1 MSTSTT
7 SPPSNLDS
15 KTIAY
20 LLSPH
25 HDPSIRFQ
33 AHRDLLRSPPSTYLP
48 IRALILTTGH
58 GARLFAHQ
66 DPTTGLWAAG
76 SFVPADFLSDEWTAV
91 GQPWTA
97 TSFVLT
103 ELRLLGLDPASPEA
117 RRTLEL
123 VGRNCKWDEGGQDYW
138 DGETEECINGR
149 TVADGAYFGV
159 TDKVEGILKRLVGEQ
174 MDDGGWNCERE
185 RGSKRGAFA
194 STLNVLEGLIEFQR
208 GVGEKGGS
216 VGEEVVKARKCG
228 EEYLL
233 RRALVKRES
242 TGKVVDQRFLQLMWP
257 WRWRYDVLR
266 VLEYFRTV
274 GEVAGERP
282 DGRLREAVE
291 HESTMYYFT
300 SSPHDT
306 PPDTG
311 PVETNRYYLIFV
323 IFSLV
328 LISLIQPSGRTLDS
342 SIVDLVWLRASP
354 LARLV
359 DMGCFLSR
367 IFT

>member
-1 MSTSTT
+1 MPTSTST
-7 SPPSNLDS
+7 SPSGLDS
-15 KTIAY
+15 STITY

-33 AHRDLLRSPPSTYLP
+33 THRDLLRSAPSTYLP

-58 GARLFAHQ
+58 AARLFANQ
-66 DPTTGLWAAG
+66 DPTTGLWAAA
-76 SFVPADFLSDEWTAV
+76 SYIPPDVSDEEWTTV

-103 ELRLLGLDPASPEA
+103 ELRLLGLDPDSPEA
-117 RRTLEL
+117 QRTLEL
-123 VGRNCKWDEGGQDYW
+123 VGQNCKWDEGGQDYW

-159 TDKVEGILKRLVGEQ
+159 ADRVEGIVKRLVEEQ
-174 MDDGGWNCERE
+174 MEDGGWNCERE

-194 STLNVLEGLIEFQR
+194 STLNVLEGLVEFQR
-208 GVGEKGGS
+208 AVEEKGGS
-216 VGEEVVKARKCG
+216 VGQEVVEARKRG

-242 TGKVVDQRFLQLMWP
+242 TGEVVDQKFLQLMWP

-266 VLEYFRTV
+266 ALEYFRAV
-274 GEVAGERP
+274 GEVTGERP

-291 HESTMYYFT
+291 HVRGKRREDGRWDADWVLPGRCWVEVEEKP
-300 SSPHDT
+300 SPWVT
-306 PPDTG
+306 
-311 PVETNRYYLIFV
+311 
-323 IFSLV
+323 LV
-328 LISLIQPSGRTLDS
+328 AMRVLKWWDEWQVRTEAE
-342 SIVDLVWLRASP
+342 R
-354 LARLV
+354 
-359 DMGCFLSR
+359 MGGCHE
-367 IFT
+367 